1 MRSKTQGS
9 TTRIYDAQAAV
20 DDYEYFL
27 SVCLFACGLDPAGA
41 HTIDEIVETITALYP
56 KPPFEGVRDNLG
68 IEQYEPVYLFTQ
80 KYRVSLLRSSRR
92 VWRWLTMAKAQV

>member
-9 TTRIYDAQAAV
+9 TTPIYDAQASV

-27 SVCLFACGLDPAGA
+27 TVWLYCCGLDPLTP
-41 HTIDEIVETITALYP
+41 HTIDEIVEAIVDLYP
-56 KPPFEGVRDNLG
+56 KPPYEGVRDNLD

-80 KYRVSLLRSSRR
+80 KYRVALLRSSRR
-92 VWRWLTMAKAQV
+92 VWRWLTMSKAQV